1 MPDNLNDERAADG
14 VADSIAATAIISIV
28 VLTMYLWLGGMPS

>member
-1 MPDNLNDERAADG
+1 MSDNLNDERAADG

-28 VLTMYLWLGGMPS
+28 VLAMYLWLGGMPS